1 MTASTAR
8 QPSAAALRRYAAAVR
23 GAEFTR
29 RSGKVSQFFGL
40 VVESI
45 GPDVFLGEVC
55 EIHSRSNAA
64 PIAAEVVGLKDGKV
78 LLMPYGELRGIGL
91 GCEVLATGRAVEMA
105 IGEGLLG
112 RVIDAFGR
120 PLDGKPLPPL
130 PAQCRL
136 THEPINP
143 LARSRIR
150 RVLETGV
157 KSIDGLLAIGR
168 GQRVGI
174 FSGSGVGKSTLL
186 GMIGRNMKADIN
198 VIALIGERGREV
210 LEFIEQSLGPAGLK
224 RSVVV
229 VATSD
234 QPALVRSRAA
244 YAATAIAEY
253 FRDRRADVLLIMD
266 SITRFA
272 MAQREIGLAIGEPPT
287 ARGYTPSVFAAL
299 PKLLER
305 CGTTDHAGSITAI
318 YSVLVEGD
326 DINDPVADSVSAIL
340 DGHIVLARDL
350 ANHGHYPAVDVLAST
365 SRLLPHLVAKDERAA
380 IQRVIALLAEH
391 ARNRDM
397 IEIGAYRSGVNA
409 ELDLAVRLK
418 PRIDAFLRQDMAE
431 TCTREQSIAMLRGI
445 ADNQLH

>member
-1 MTASTAR
+1 MT
-8 QPSAAALRRYAAAVR
+8 AALRRYAAAVR

-29 RSGKVSQFFGL
+29 RSGEVSQFFGL
-40 VVESI
+40 VVESN

-55 EIHSRSNAA
+55 EIYSRSSAT

-120 PLDGKPLPPL
+120 PLDGRPLPPL
-130 PAQCRL
+130 PAQYRL
-136 THEPINP
+136 THEPLNP

-157 KSIDGLLAIGR
+157 KSIDGLLTIGR

-186 GMIGRNMKADIN
+186 GMIARDMKADIN

-253 FRDRRADVLLIMD
+253 FRDQHKDVLLIMD

-272 MAQREIGLAIGEPPT
+272 MAQREIGLSVGEPPT

-326 DINDPVADSVSAIL
+326 DINDPVADSVRAIL

-350 ANHGHYPAVDVLAST
+350 ANHGHFPAIDVLAST
-365 SRLLPHLVAKDERAA
+365 SRLLPTLVGKDDRHA
-380 IQRVIALLAEH
+380 IQRVIARLSEYTRH
-391 ARNRDM
+391 RDM

-409 ELDLAVRLK
+409 ELDEAVRLM
-418 PRIDAFLRQDMAE
+418 PRINEFLRQDMAE
-431 TCTREQSIAMLRGI
+431 AFSREHSIA
-445 ADNQLH
+445 QLHAIARGEVH

>member
-1 MTASTAR
+1 MT
-8 QPSAAALRRYAAAVR
+8 AALRRYAAAVR

-29 RSGKVSQFFGL
+29 RSGLVSQFFGL

-45 GPDVFLGEVC
+45 GPDAFLGEVC
-55 EIHSRSNAA
+55 EIYSRSTAT

-91 GCEVLATGRAVEMA
+91 GCEVLATGRAVEIA

-120 PLDGKPLPPL
+120 PLDGRPLPPL

-136 THEPINP
+136 THEPRNP

-157 KSIDGLLAIGR
+157 TSIDGLLTIGR

-186 GMIGRNMKADIN
+186 GMIARNMKADIN

-253 FRDRRADVLLIMD
+253 FRDRHNDVLLIMD

-272 MAQREIGLAIGEPPT
+272 MAQREIGLAVGEPPT

-305 CGTTDHAGSITAI
+305 CGTTDHAGSITAL

-326 DINDPVADSVSAIL
+326 DINDPIADCVRAIL
-340 DGHIVLARDL
+340 DGHIVLSRDL
-350 ANHGHYPAVDVLAST
+350 ANHGHYPAIDVLASS
-365 SRLLPHLVAKDERAA
+365 SRLMPQPRERRTSAP
-380 IQRVIALLAEH
+380 
-391 ARNRDM
+391 
-397 IEIGAYRSGVNA
+397 RSSA
-409 ELDLAVRLK
+409 
-418 PRIDAFLRQDMAE
+418 
-431 TCTREQSIAMLRGI
+431 
-445 ADNQLH
+445 